1 MTGSH
6 FSERAKEGKGAGELK
21 ELWEG
26 GSREGGIQSL
36 GRREGFSHWEG
47 GRDSV
52 SEERKGVSEEEG
64 GIKWV
69 IRGRE
74 GLSG

>member
-21 ELWEG
+21 ELREG

-36 GRREGFSHWEG
+36 GRREGFSQ
-47 GRDSV
+47 
-52 SEERKGVSEEEG
+52 
-64 GIKWV
+64 
-69 IRGRE
+69 
-74 GLSG
+74 